1 MSKYKFKKDGFQ
13 IMLKAVDPKIAN
25 FIYQY
30 LILKSKVSVTL
41 FNTGYIAPSETAFGV
56 WVDGQSK
63 NTFCIYGDPAMDV
76 LLHNVTTKLEKL
88 LCLKL
93 HETYSYS
100 RLYKKGDV
108 LEKHKDRFSCEIS
121 TTINLGGSSW
131 PIYIETKKGKKVKV
145 SLKPGDMLLYR
156 GDILWHWRESL
167 KGNQCGQVF
176 LHYNNIKTKG
186 SKENQYDRRPHLG
199 LPAFYKK
206 EIKND

>member
-76 LLHNVTTKLEKL
+76 LLHNVKTKLEKL

-93 HETYSYS
+93 H
-100 RLYKKGDV
+100 
-108 LEKHKDRFSCEIS
+108 
-121 TTINLGGSSW
+121 
-131 PIYIETKKGKKVKV
+131 
-145 SLKPGDMLLYR
+145 
-156 GDILWHWRESL
+156 
-167 KGNQCGQVF
+167 
-176 LHYNNIKTKG
+176 
-186 SKENQYDRRPHLG
+186 
-199 LPAFYKK
+199 
-206 EIKND
+206 